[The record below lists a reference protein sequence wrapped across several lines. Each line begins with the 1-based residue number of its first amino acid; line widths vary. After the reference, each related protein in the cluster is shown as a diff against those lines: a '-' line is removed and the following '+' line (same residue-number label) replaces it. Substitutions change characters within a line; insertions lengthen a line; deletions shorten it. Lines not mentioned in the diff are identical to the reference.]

1 MGALSKHP
9 ETEACGWYMD
19 QFGVSWQIVPRD
31 MGDLMQHPGA
41 HQRMLEMTNLSIA
54 GLRGD

>member
-1 MGALSKHP
+1 MALSTHP
-9 ETEACGWYMD
+9 EAEACGWCMD
-19 QFGVSWQIVPRD
+19 DFGASWQIVPRD

-41 HQRMLEMTNLSIA
+41 HPRMLEMKKLSIA